1 MFTRVREVVQNQS
14 KVDIFKF
21 GTNLFNMSVG
31 EIQSSIKNSL
41 LLEKHHNTMV
51 SRLGFL
57 FQPPFQSSI
66 GQIIVSGL
74 LPATSTIGKKYL
86 TTLWCMDM

>member
-1 MFTRVREVVQNQS
+1 MLLTAL
-14 KVDIFKF
+14 DIT
-21 GTNLFNMSVG
+21 GPLNMSVG

-51 SRLGFL
+51 SRLGFS

-74 LPATSTIGKKYL
+74 LRATSAIGFHPKKYL
-86 TTLWCMDM
+86 TTLWRMDM